1 MKAISS
7 RFEAS
12 DSTVVENITITGNN
26 KAGIRTMI
34 RVRFAAL
41 FACTAILLVSQGQHA
56 LDAQTPAATAIDA
69 QGAASY
75 ASHCAMCHGKQ
86 REGNPPVFPSLL
98 NVKAKLNDSQITDLI
113 HKGKAPMP
121 AFPEIKDAEL
131 VALLHF
137 LTASDI
143 APAPP
148 APPKPAAASALLS
161 PAATAGGAV
170 FQRNCAFC
178 HGRDA
183 AGGETGPDLTRSQLV
198 ADDKDGDKIS
208 EVVRNGRPEKKMPA
222 FELSAQENKDLVTFI
237 HEQAAIAKKKAGG
250 RRGVDVSDLQTGNV
264 EAGRRYFNGAGTCS
278 TCHSPTGD
286 LSGIATRLQGL
297 QLEEQMLYPRNV
309 KDHVTVTLPSGETI
323 SGVLAYLDEFTVGLT
338 DSQGTYHSWP
348 TARVHY
354 TVKDPEKAHAE
365 LFSKYTDDDI
375 HNLMAFLQTL
385 R

>member
-1 MKAISS
+1 
-7 RFEAS
+7 
-12 DSTVVENITITGNN
+12 
-26 KAGIRTMI
+26 MI
-34 RVRFAAL
+34 RVSFAAL
-41 FACTAILLVSQGQHA
+41 FACTAVLLASQGQHT
-56 LDAQTPAATAIDA
+56 LYAQTPAADS
-69 QGAASY
+69 QGAATY
-75 ASHCAMCHGKQ
+75 AKNCALCHGKQ

-98 NVKAKLNDSQITDLI
+98 NVKNKLNDAQITTLI
-113 HKGKAPMP
+113 HEGKDPMP

-131 VALLHF
+131 VSLLHF
-137 LTASDI
+137 LSGDDI
-143 APAPP
+143 AAKPP
-148 APPKPAAASALLS
+148 APPVSAPPPPNNPIHPATPLS
-161 PAATAGGAV
+161 PAAVAGGTV

-198 ADDKDGDKIS
+198 ADDKDGDKIL

-222 FELSAQENKDLVTFI
+222 FDLTSQEGKDLVAFI
-237 HEQAAIAKKKAGG
+237 HEQTAIAKKKAGG

-286 LSGIATRLQGL
+286 LAGIATRLQGL

-309 KDHVTVTLPSGETI
+309 KDHVTVTLPSGEKI
-323 SGVLAYLDEFTVGLT
+323 SGVLAYLDEFTVGLN
-338 DSQGTYHSWP
+338 DGQGTYHSWP
-348 TARVHY
+348 TNRVQY

-365 LFSKYTDDDI
+365 LFGKYTDDDI
-375 HNLMAFLQTL
+375 HNLMAYIQTL